1 MCNYSICQC
10 TMTCRVGPRST
21 SYLTYFF
28 SVLDNISCLTIF
40 EKHQYFQTTVIP
52 ALQLDRLRWCL
63 SISMKTKTLSFYA
76 HNTALLVLNIQ
87 TSWID
92 FFRFLLSCGALVLLV
107 CWGGS
112 MLSLPWDDC
121 VISELAQGKTGHCF
135 FETGL
140 KSYVHTKLFCVT
152 KW

>member
-1 MCNYSICQC
+1 MHYDLQGWTKINVI
-10 TMTCRVGPRST
+10 
-21 SYLTYFF
+21 LDIFF

-87 TSWID
+87 VGSI
-92 FFRFLLSCGALVLLV
+92 FFVFCFLV
-107 CWGGS
+107 
-112 MLSLPWDDC
+112 
-121 VISELAQGKTGHCF
+121 GHWFC
-135 FETGL
+135 L
-140 KSYVHTKLFCVT
+140 YVGVGQCCLYPEMIA
-152 KW
+152 

>member
-1 MCNYSICQC
+1 MHYDLQGWTKINVI
-10 TMTCRVGPRST
+10 
-21 SYLTYFF
+21 LDIFF

-112 MLSLPWDDC
+112 MLSLP
-121 VISELAQGKTGHCF
+121 
-135 FETGL
+135 
-140 KSYVHTKLFCVT
+140 
-152 KW
+152 